1 MTAGGGPATPDG
13 PVASFLTALAS
24 RGRASNTVAAYG
36 RDLAAYERFLRT
48 RRDIEADAATNTDV
62 EAFVAYLEQAGRKRS
77 SIARALV
84 SVRAFHR
91 HLVEQGDAASDPA
104 RSVSSGPVPTAEA
117 AVLDIASVH
126 RLLDG
131 VRGEGP
137 QVRRDRAILELL
149 YGAALRPSEVVHL
162 DRDDVGLD
170 GIVAVEGRG
179 GTRYV
184 PAGEAAADA
193 VQAWL
198 APGGRG
204 RLAAPGWSAGD
215 DAHALFV
222 NHRGGRLTRQGVWL
236 ILRRWAEAV
245 GLPAGLGPQVLRH
258 SCAAHLAA
266 GGMAPALV
274 AELLGST
281 GSTGR
286 SGPSA
291 ALVEAHRRLHPR
303 RRVRAGR

>member
-1 MTAGGGPATPDG
+1 MTAAGRPAADG
-13 PVASFLTALAS
+13 PVASFLTALAG
-24 RGRASNTVAAYG
+24 RGRAPNTVAAYG

-48 RRDIEADAATNTDV
+48 RRGIAADAATNADV

-91 HLVEQGDAASDPA
+91 HLVEQGGAASDPA
-104 RSVSSGPVPTAEA
+104 RSVSSGPVPAATA
-117 AVLDIASVH
+117 AVLDVARVNL
-126 RLLDG
+126 LLDG
-131 VRGEGP
+131 VRGDGP

-162 DRDDVGLD
+162 DRDDVSLD

-179 GTRYV
+179 GTRYI
-184 PAGEAAADA
+184 PAGEAAAEA

-222 NHRGGRLTRQGVWL
+222 NHRGSRLTRQGVWL
-236 ILRRWAEAV
+236 ILRRWVEAQ
-245 GLPAGLGPQVLRH
+245 GLPAGQGPQVLRH

-266 GGMAPALV
+266 AGMAAELV
-274 AELLGST
+274 AEMLGST
-281 GSTGR
+281 A
-286 SGPSA
+286 SGGQNRPSG

-303 RRVRAGR
+303 NRVRAGR